1 MIFKCTCGCG
11 ERASIAEAD
20 IPFFESLGWQRLQ
33 CYSAIVRGN
42 YAPKNETDGVAVFSP
57 MGKGLGD
64 RVLWS
69 AVKWQYMKDNPFERV
84 VACDSWDEY
93 KRYLEK
99 PPRAVT
105 KYFLSDVRPK
115 CEEVLQPL
123 EFRQRY
129 LPKKNGYWFRLVN
142 EANRLA
148 AEGRYQPRLWFA
160 PEGLPDGFWKQVG
173 EDRTIVLL
181 HLRNVEKCV
190 GKNVTLGEAMRML
203 AMLRNAWEAEPFT
216 TVVIGNDLTTGMK
229 LDPMRRALRLN
240 PEMQIIDMRNKLTLG
255 QIRRLMGFSDL
266 FVGKDSGIAHVV
278 ATQVR
283 SLVFGFKD
291 MAWAPK
297 GPAPVAAFAEGDETA
312 FLAKVPETW
321 IEIMMEPAEPAEADT
336 GNSHYERVGYAM
348 GVSDG

>member
-1 MIFKCTCGCG
+1 
-11 ERASIAEAD
+11 
-20 IPFFESLGWQRLQ
+20 LQ

-129 LPKKNGYWFRLVN
+129 LPKKNGYWWCIEITDENIIYIVENYTN
-142 EANRLA
+142 EPGIRKFKELLF
-148 AEGRYQPRLWFA
+148 EI
-160 PEGLPDGFWKQVG
+160 VG
-173 EDRTIVLL
+173 EINLSCLKNYDSIELPIRLSNDDIKYKYLNERHENL
-181 HLRNVEKCV
+181 DKKIPGHSAV
-190 GKNVTLGEAMRML
+190 GVINGLWANSMGQGGIIPIEAKYFPSTSFMEL
-203 AMLRNAWEAEPFT
+203 
-216 TVVIGNDLTTGMK
+216 
-229 LDPMRRALRLN
+229 
-240 PEMQIIDMRNKLTLG
+240 KLTGLQG
-255 QIRRLMGFSDL
+255 DVMKESMNVAKNTCLLFS
-266 FVGKDSGIAHVV
+266 
-278 ATQVR
+278 R
-283 SLVFGFKD
+283 
-291 MAWAPK
+291 
-297 GPAPVAAFAEGDETA
+297 
-312 FLAKVPETW
+312 
-321 IEIMMEPAEPAEADT
+321 
-336 GNSHYERVGYAM
+336 
-348 GVSDG
+348 